1 MRRSHARTLT
11 GVRRASETK
20 KETKKETKRETK
32 REKRDGKRRFDK
44 FRTGEK
50 DGLAD
55 EKRRL
60 VVD

>member
-11 GVRRASETK
+11 GVRRAC
-20 KETKKETKRETK
+20 ETKKETKRETK